1 MTGMPEAALA
11 RELEMAYCS
20 VCLVVNWAAGKS
32 DSLITMVEIES
43 VMARGMGFVGSG
55 LLSFLDTA

>member
-1 MTGMPEAALA
+1 
-11 RELEMAYCS
+11 MAYCS

-32 DSLITMVEIES
+32 DSLITMVEIEA